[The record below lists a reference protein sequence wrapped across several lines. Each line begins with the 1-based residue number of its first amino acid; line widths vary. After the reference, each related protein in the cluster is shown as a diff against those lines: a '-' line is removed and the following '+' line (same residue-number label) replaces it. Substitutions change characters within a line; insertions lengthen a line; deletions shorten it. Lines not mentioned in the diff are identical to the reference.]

1 LKPTPATSGRIHEL
15 DALRGIAAL
24 GVVFWHYGA
33 HFHARPLAT
42 VLLPFYSG
50 GFLLVDFFFV
60 LSGFVIARAY
70 MNDRRRWHPL
80 RNIWARI
87 SRLYPLH
94 LLTLLVTTA
103 LVVTLPPAAANP
115 DFSPSTND
123 PLHFALNALLLNQVG
138 LQKGFSFN
146 TPAWSIS
153 TEFVV
158 NVVFLA
164 VIALAPKAR
173 LAAAA
178 VLGAVALLGYAV
190 FHPPLLAG
198 EYAFGFVDVNLLRC
212 ALGFAAG
219 VGVFLAL
226 EHGGLR
232 RLAAMPRVADV
243 LGILALAATT
253 VLMLATGRH
262 PPVAYYLLS
271 IAAAVGCVAFIPA
284 GRQLRRALCARWL
297 VFLGDV
303 SYSIYLLHFPLQF
316 AVYSLQQH
324 GVIHMDYRSPI
335 VLLAYTATVIALA
348 ALTHRRVELA
358 WQSRL
363 LALARRPA
371 TPTPRP
377 Y

>member
-1 LKPTPATSGRIHEL
+1 M
-15 DALRGIAAL
+15 

-33 HFHARPLAT
+33 HFHARPLAM

-70 MNDRRRWHPL
+70 MNDKRQWHPA

-94 LLTLLVTTA
+94 LMTLLVTAA
-103 LVVTLPPAAANP
+103 LILTLPPGSASP
-115 DFSPSTND
+115 DFNPSAND

-173 LAAAA
+173 LAAVA
-178 VLGAVALLGYAV
+178 VLGLIGLVGYAV
-190 FHPPLLAG
+190 LRPPLLDG
-198 EYAFGFVDVNLLRC
+198 EFAFGFVDVNLLRC

-219 VGVFLAL
+219 VGAFLVL
-226 EHGGLR
+226 DRGGLR
-232 RLAAMPRVADV
+232 RLAAMPGIADAFGV
-243 LGILALAATT
+243 LALATITA
-253 VLMLATGRH
+253 LMLATGRH

-271 IAAAVGCVAFIPA
+271 IVGAVGCVAFVPA
-284 GRQLRRALCARWL
+284 GRQLRRMLCARWL

-316 AVYSLQQH
+316 ALYSLQQH
-324 GVIHMDYRSPI
+324 GVIHLDYRSPI
-335 VLLAYTATVIALA
+335 VLLAYIATVVALA
-348 ALTHRRVELA
+348 ALTHRKVELA

-363 LALARRPA
+363 LALARR
-371 TPTPRP
+371 RR
-377 Y
+377 